1 MTIRKFRHL
10 YQVRNNGYTVSQF
23 TSKEQAIE
31 FIKSNA
37 TTPPSVMAYMD
48 SSNAI
53 SPTAHRIRRISIYP

>member
-23 TSKEQAIE
+23 SSKEQAIE
-31 FIKSNA
+31 FIKVNA
-37 TTPPSVMAYMD
+37 TTPSVMAYMD

-53 SPTAHRIRRISIYP
+53 SRTAHRIRRISIYP